1 MRKFYWGN
9 RAEKMRRYYL
19 MKLFVTIGGIAG
31 AVLGFMGTHHWKG
44 ALLGMGIGMVLGA
57 MVRKWIWEMFWM

>member
-1 MRKFYWGN
+1 
-9 RAEKMRRYYL
+9 